1 MTRIPQPS
9 TAARVDLERQ
19 HRAHDVLDLL
29 IAQAGAVQVLDIL
42 RYLYI
47 VGGATP
53 RMAQRDCAPPR
64 GKNAAEARPPAAL
77 K

>member
-29 IAQAGAVQVLDIL
+29 IAQRGAVDVLHLL
-42 RYLYI
+42 RYWYVVDALRI
-47 VGGATP
+47 KG
-53 RMAQRDCAPPR
+53 R
-64 GKNAAEARPPAAL
+64 RPTERQ
-77 K
+77 KTS